1 MRVLFSNR
9 NFERLSEVIEPL
21 FKGHEIKYA
30 NISEDVSLLEWADV
44 LVKGTEPFTAEMLS
58 FAPNLKMVCQWG
70 VGVEGI
76 DIEACSAKGV
86 FVCNVPSSNTG
97 NAEGVAEVAI
107 LHMLLLAKG
116 FNKSQENLKKGK
128 VFSPRGLTLWR
139 KRVCIV
145 GLGNVG
151 VTLAS
156 RLKPFGVTLV
166 GVNRSWKDK
175 FDALKLDQF
184 FTLDDVNAAVKGCR
198 FVVLTLALTPQTEGL
213 IGHEFFKNMDKD
225 AFLVNVARAN
235 IVQREAL
242 ESALRE
248 GHIAGC
254 GLDVLWKEPP
264 DPDDPILNMPNVYI
278 TPHIGGTNDAALRGI
293 PAFIADNVNRISE
306 GKLPL
311 SCINVTSIGKAE

>member
-1 MRVLFSNR
+1 MRVLFSNK
-9 NFERLSEVIEPL
+9 NFERLREIIEPL
-21 FKGHEIKYA
+21 FRGHEIRYA
-30 NISEDVSLLEWADV
+30 NLPEDLSLLEWADV
-44 LVKGTEPFTAEMLS
+44 LIKGAETFTAEMLS
-58 FAPNLKMVCQWG
+58 YAPNLKMVCQWG

-86 FVCNVPSSNTG
+86 FVCNVPSVNTG

-116 FNKSQENLKKGK
+116 FNKSQENLRKGK

-151 VTLAS
+151 ITLAK

-166 GVNRSWKDK
+166 GVNRSWKSE
-175 FDALKLDQF
+175 FDDLGLDQF
-184 FTLDDVNAAVKGCR
+184 FTLDDINAAVKGCR

-213 IGHEFFKNMDKD
+213 IGHEVFENMDRNS
-225 AFLVNVARAN
+225 FLVNVARAN

-242 ESALRE
+242 EMALKE
-248 GHIAGC
+248 GYIAGC
-254 GLDVLWKEPP
+254 GLDVFWKEPP
-264 DPDDPILNMPNVYI
+264 DPDDPLLGMSNVYI
-278 TPHIGGTNDAALRGI
+278 TPHIGGTNDEALVGI
-293 PAFIADNVNRISE
+293 PAFIASNVNRISE
-306 GKLPL
+306 GQLPL
-311 SCINVTSIGKAE
+311 SCVNITSIGIAN

>member
-1 MRVLFSNR
+1 MRVLFSNK
-9 NFERLSEVIEPL
+9 NFERLREIIEPL
-21 FKGHEIKYA
+21 FRGHEIRYA
-30 NISEDVSLLEWADV
+30 NLPEDLSLLEWADV
-44 LVKGTEPFTAEMLS
+44 LIKGAETFTAEMLS
-58 FAPNLKMVCQWG
+58 YAPNLKMVCQWG

-86 FVCNVPSSNTG
+86 FVCNVPSVNTG

-116 FNKSQENLKKGK
+116 FNKSQENLRRGK

-151 VTLAS
+151 ITLAK

-166 GVNRSWKDK
+166 GVNRSWKSE
-175 FDALKLDQF
+175 FDDLGLDQF
-184 FTLDDVNAAVKGCR
+184 FTLDDINAAVKGCR

-213 IGHEFFKNMDKD
+213 IGHEVFENMDRNS
-225 AFLVNVARAN
+225 FLVNVARAN

-242 ESALRE
+242 EMALKE
-248 GHIAGC
+248 GYIAGC
-254 GLDVLWKEPP
+254 GLDVFWKEPP
-264 DPDDPILNMPNVYI
+264 DPDDPLLGMPNVYI
-278 TPHIGGTNDAALRGI
+278 TPHIGGTNDEALVGI
-293 PAFIADNVNRISE
+293 PAFIASNVNRISE
-306 GKLPL
+306 GQLPL
-311 SCINVTSIGKAE
+311 SCVNITSIGIAN